1 MHTCT
6 ITRKRFFT
14 FHNEVWGG
22 PIFGGNGYGWGGA
35 VNLVNVFLSESDLLR
50 PKIDP

>member
-1 MHTCT
+1 MHMCT

-22 PIFGGNGYGWGGA
+22 PIFGGNGYGWGMGGGWGGSQ
-35 VNLVNVFLSESDLLR
+35 FSES
-50 PKIDP
+50 ISV